1 MLTLLFFHALAGR
14 ACDAVALTG
23 LKGGGI
29 TVNEPH
35 GGKLINR
42 LVTGERAQALE
53 AEACGLYTLT
63 LNPFEVS
70 DLEML
75 AIGGFSPLQGF
86 MSQPDYQAVI
96 RQKRLASGLPW
107 TLPVTLAVTS
117 EQAGNLRRSERV
129 ALADS
134 SRSLLA
140 VLQVQDV
147 YSYDREAE
155 AREVFG
161 TTDEAHPGVAY
172 LATRGDRL
180 VGGRVE
186 VFRRPNNREFAKY
199 RLDPPDTRRIFAER
213 GWKTVVGF
221 QTRNPVHRAHEYIQK
236 TALEIVD
243 GLLLHPIA
251 GKTKSDDI
259 SLAVRMRCYEVLLNN
274 YYPADRVL
282 LALNPA
288 SMRYAGPR
296 EAIFHALVRKNFG
309 CTHFIVGRDHAGV
322 GNFYGPHDAQKVFD
336 EFDAKELGITP
347 LFFENS
353 FYCRRCAGMA
363 TPKTCGH
370 DAASR
375 VALSGTQVR
384 AILSDGG
391 QLPPEFTRPEVAEV
405 LHAAFLDSRR
415 GQ

>member
-1 MLTLLFFHALAGR
+1 M
-14 ACDAVALTG
+14 
-23 LKGGGI
+23 
-29 TVNEPH
+29 NEPY
-35 GGKLINR
+35 GGRLINR
-42 LVTGERAQALE
+42 LVTGERAKELE
-53 AEACGLYTLT
+53 AAARGLFTLA

-75 AIGGFSPLQGF
+75 AIGGFSPLDGYMTQA
-86 MSQPDYQAVI
+86 DYQGVV
-96 RQKRLASGLPW
+96 RRMRLASGLPW

-117 EQAGNLRRSERV
+117 EQAANLRGKKRA

-134 SRSLLA
+134 SGTLLA
-140 VLQVQDV
+140 ILQVQDV
-147 YSYDREAE
+147 FSYDREAE
-155 AREVFG
+155 AREIFR
-161 TTDEAHPGVAY
+161 TTESAHPGVAY
-172 LATRGDRL
+172 LATRGDWL
-180 VGGRVE
+180 VGGTVE
-186 VFRRPNNREFAKY
+186 VFRRPDNREFQKY
-199 RLDPPDTRRIFAER
+199 RLDPVDTRRIFAER
-213 GWKTVVGF
+213 GWKTMVGF

-251 GKTKSDDI
+251 GETKSDDI
-259 SLAVRMRCYEVLLNN
+259 SLAVRMRCYEVLLEN

-296 EAIFHALVRKNFG
+296 EAIFHALVRRNFG

-322 GNFYGPHDAQKVFD
+322 GNFYGPYDAQKIFD
-336 EFDAKELGITP
+336 EFESGELGIIP

-363 TPKTCGH
+363 SPKTCGH

-375 VALSGTQVR
+375 IVLSGTQVR
-384 AILSDGG
+384 TILGDGG

-405 LHAAFLDSRR
+405 LHAAYVDSRQGR
-415 GQ
+415 

>member
-1 MLTLLFFHALAGR
+1 M
-14 ACDAVALTG
+14 
-23 LKGGGI
+23 
-29 TVNEPH
+29 NEPH

-42 LVTGERAQALE
+42 LATGERAKELE
-53 AEACGLYTLT
+53 AEAHGLFTLT

-75 AIGGFSPLQGF
+75 AIGGFSPLEGYMTQA
-86 MSQPDYQAVI
+86 DYQGVV
-96 RQKRLASGLPW
+96 RRMRLSSGLPW

-117 EQAGNLRRSERV
+117 EQAANLRGKER
-129 ALADS
+129 ATLADS
-134 SRSLLA
+134 SGTLLA
-140 VLQVQDV
+140 TLHVQDV
-147 YSYDREAE
+147 FSYDREAE
-155 AREVFG
+155 AREIFR
-161 TTDEAHPGVAY
+161 TTDDAHPGVAY
-172 LATRGDRL
+172 LGTRGDWL
-180 VGGRVE
+180 VGGTVE
-186 VFRRPNNREFAKY
+186 VFCRPNNREFQKY
-199 RLDPPDTRRIFAER
+199 RLDPVDTRRIFAER
-213 GWKTVVGF
+213 GWKTMVGF

-251 GKTKSDDI
+251 GETKSDDI
-259 SLAVRMRCYEVLLNN
+259 SLAVRMRCYEVLLEN

-322 GNFYGPHDAQKVFD
+322 GNFYGPYDAQKIFD
-336 EFDAKELGITP
+336 DFEPGELGITP

-363 TPKTCGH
+363 SPKTCGH

-375 VALSGTQVR
+375 VVLSGTQVR

-405 LHAAFLDSRR
+405 LHAAYLDSPG